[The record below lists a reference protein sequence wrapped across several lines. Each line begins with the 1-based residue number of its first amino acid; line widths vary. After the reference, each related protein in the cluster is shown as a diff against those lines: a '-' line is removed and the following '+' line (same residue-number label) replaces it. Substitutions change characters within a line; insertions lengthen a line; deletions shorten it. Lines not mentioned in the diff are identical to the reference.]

1 MKKIRIIADDKIP
14 FLQGVFDDVATVS
27 MYPGKDI
34 NAGLVREADALITR
48 TRTRCNRDLLEGST
62 VRFIASATIGYDH
75 IDTEY
80 CREKGIRWTNAPGCN
95 ASSVEQY
102 IVSVLLNLAVSRD
115 IRLGDMTIGVIGVGN
130 VGSKVARVAKVL
142 GMKVLMNDPPR
153 ARTEGDEGFVNLETI
168 MEQADVITFHVP
180 LNREGQDKTL
190 HLASEKFFG
199 RLSKKP
205 FLINS
210 SRGEVV
216 DGEAL
221 LRALRTGKLAAA
233 CLDVWENEPDISG
246 ELLDLLDIATPH
258 IAGYSTDGK
267 ANGTMMSVRAVSR
280 FFGLGLEDWT
290 PRSVPAPDN
299 LSIVVDCT
307 GMDETEILSEVYLST
322 YDVRSDDERLRKD
335 RGSFEYLRGHYPVR
349 REPAAY
355 TVKLINN
362 AFDHLPHLLEEL
374 GFTVLEISCFC

>member
-1 MKKIRIIADDKIP
+1 MKKIHIIADDKIP
-14 FLQGVFDDVATVS
+14 FLKGVFDDVATVS

-34 NAGLVREADALITR
+34 NAGLIREADALIIR

-80 CREKGIRWTNAPGCN
+80 CREKGIQWTNAPGCN

-142 GMKVLMNDPPR
+142 GMKVLLNDPPR
-153 ARTEGDEGFVNLETI
+153 ARTEGNEGFVNLETI

-199 RLSKKP
+199 RLPKKP

-221 LRALRTGKLAAA
+221 IGALRTGKLAAA

-258 IAGYSTDGK
+258 IAGYSADGK

-280 FFGLGLEDWT
+280 FFGLGLDDWT

-299 LSIVVDCT
+299 PSIVVDCT
-307 GMDETEILSEVYLST
+307 GMDETEILSEVYLSS
-322 YDVRSDDERLRKD
+322 YDVRSDDERLRED
-335 RGSFEYLRGHYPVR
+335 PGASN
-349 REPAAY
+349 
-355 TVKLINN
+355 I
-362 AFDHLPHLLEEL
+362 
-374 GFTVLEISCFC
+374 